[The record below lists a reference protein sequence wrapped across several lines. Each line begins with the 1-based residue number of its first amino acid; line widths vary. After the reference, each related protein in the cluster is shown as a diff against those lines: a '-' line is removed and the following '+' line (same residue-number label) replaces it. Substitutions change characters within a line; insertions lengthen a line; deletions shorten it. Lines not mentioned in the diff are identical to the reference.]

1 MLIFIATIISLEL
14 FIQANIT
21 FECFTSVTWNKGLLA
36 KIEVFASLSKEE
48 DSRAESIIHDEP

>member
-1 MLIFIATIISLEL
+1 MLIFIATIILLEL

-21 FECFTSVTWNKGLLA
+21 FECFTSVWNKGLLG